1 MDIVIALIGVAIW
14 GLMVV
19 LSSSDRANVKLFG
32 SYIYNPF
39 IKMFL
44 GPMILILGGAVLVI
58 GGLIA
63 ISPFILVLNG
73 YPGWG
78 MIVLAVEL
86 LLSSMFTKITYND
99 INVSYNTPLWVRMAL
114 GLAILWIGGSII
126 IVLGAI
132 LASPVLLIAL
142 ALL

>member
-19 LSSSDRANVKLFG
+19 LSSSVRANVKLFG

-78 MIVLAVEL
+78 MIVLVVEL
-86 LLSSMFTKITYND
+86 LLSKFTNITYND
-99 INVSYNTPLWVRMAL
+99 IDVSYSTPLWVRMAL
-114 GLAILWIGGSII
+114 GLALLWIGGSII